1 MKRKLEPKSD
11 VELKSGQLVL
21 ALLEIGELAGA
32 GVEIKLGGLHKHQ
45 MFGKPVELGDFVLTV
60 HRAPKSPLT
69 D

>member
-1 MKRKLEPKSD
+1 MCIRDS
-11 VELKSGQLVL
+11 
-21 ALLEIGELAGA
+21 LEIGELAGA